1 MKTETDT
8 EPSLP
13 ETDKLQ
19 VEIEKGITMMIIN
32 TMIEIEDP
40 EDTMMMTLTKIKHSM
55 IEEEEVGTTEEALDN
70 QEEEETEME
79 IEEEA

>member
-1 MKTETDT
+1 
-8 EPSLP
+8 
-13 ETDKLQ
+13 
-19 VEIEKGITMMIIN
+19 
-32 TMIEIEDP
+32 MIEIEDP
-40 EDTMMMTLTKIKHSM
+40 EDTMMMTLTKIKDSM

>member
-1 MKTETDT
+1 
-8 EPSLP
+8 
-13 ETDKLQ
+13 
-19 VEIEKGITMMIIN
+19 
-32 TMIEIEDP
+32 MIEIEDP

-79 IEEEA
+79 IEGRAWAQGILKELSQFPEENFHSQ